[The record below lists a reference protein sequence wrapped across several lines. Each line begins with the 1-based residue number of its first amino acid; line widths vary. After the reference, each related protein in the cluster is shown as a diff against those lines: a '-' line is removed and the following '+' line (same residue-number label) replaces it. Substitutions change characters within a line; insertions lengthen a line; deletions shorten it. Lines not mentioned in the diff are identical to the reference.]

1 MNISRRDLM
10 RLAALGVFAGP
21 ASGWMG
27 SLAARAGE
35 RATGK
40 RKSCILLYMNGGPS
54 HVDTWDIKPEQ
65 SEFKAISTAVPGIQ
79 ISEHLPLLAKQMKD
93 IAIIRGMSTTEGS
106 HARANYMMHTGYR
119 EGVGGVIHPTLGS
132 LASASIGDKDPELP
146 NFISIDSGG
155 KGNGKRSF
163 HVSYLGPEHSPLQV
177 HDPAKGVENLK
188 PDGPLPE
195 LERSAGLLDELE
207 QSFLTRTHGEPVE
220 AHRDAYKS
228 AVRLMKSSNA
238 KAFDIASEPDSVKKL
253 YGDHKFGEGCL
264 LARRLVQIGVPFVEV
279 DLGGWDTHQN
289 NFERVKNLS
298 DTLDRGMAGLIQDL
312 RSHGMLDDTLIV
324 WMGDFGRDPHVKNG
338 GRGHY
343 PKAWSSVLAGGGLK
357 TGQVIGNTNKTGAGV
372 ENRPVNVKDFMA
384 TICLALNIDINKE
397 FVTRTG
403 RPMRAVDKGE
413 NPIKELLA

>member
-1 MNISRRDLM
+1 MNISRRDMM

-35 RATGK
+35 GATGK

-54 HVDTWDIKPEQ
+54 HVDTFDIKPEQ

-79 ISEHLPLLAKQMKD
+79 VSEHLPLLAKQMKD
-93 IAIIRGMSTTEGS
+93 IAIIRGMSTNEGS

-177 HDPAKGVENLK
+177 HDPARGVENLK
-188 PDGPLPE
+188 PDGPMPE

-228 AVRLMKSSNA
+228 AVRLMKSSKA

-253 YGDHKFGEGCL
+253 YGDHKFGEGCM

-289 NFERVKNLS
+289 NFERVKTLS

-324 WMGDFGRDPHVKNG
+324 WMGDFGRDPHIKNG